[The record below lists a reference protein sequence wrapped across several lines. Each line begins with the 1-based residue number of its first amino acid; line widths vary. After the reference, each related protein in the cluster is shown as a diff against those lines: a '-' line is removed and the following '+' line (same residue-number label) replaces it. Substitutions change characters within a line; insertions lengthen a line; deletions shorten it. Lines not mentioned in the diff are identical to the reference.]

1 MPLTQTQKV
10 NFNPPV
16 TTNWNFFFWG
26 GGGGGGAVKLPAY
39 YRKLT
44 LHEIKVLEIKATLIN
59 ANLVGKD
66 FRIKDINAKEK
77 VTFQNKGN

>member
-16 TTNWNFFFWG
+16 TTNWNFFFL
-26 GGGGGGAVKLPAY
+26 GGGGGGAVTLPAY

-44 LHEIKVLEIKATLIN
+44 LHDIKVLEIKATLIN

>member
-16 TTNWNFFFWG
+16 TTNWNFFFWA
-26 GGGGGGAVKLPAY
+26 GGGGGAVTLPAY

>member
-16 TTNWNFFFWG
+16 TTNWNFLG
-26 GGGGGGAVKLPAY
+26 GEGGGGAVTLPAY

-44 LHEIKVLEIKATLIN
+44 LHDIKVLEIKATLIN

-66 FRIKDINAKEK
+66 FPIKDINAKEK

>member
-16 TTNWNFFFWG
+16 TTNWNFFLGG
-26 GGGGGGAVKLPAY
+26 GGGGGGAVKLPGY

-44 LHEIKVLEIKATLIN
+44 HHEIKVSEFKATLIN

>member
-16 TTNWNFFFWG
+16 TTNWNFFFG
-26 GGGGGGAVKLPAY
+26 GGGEGGAVTLPAY